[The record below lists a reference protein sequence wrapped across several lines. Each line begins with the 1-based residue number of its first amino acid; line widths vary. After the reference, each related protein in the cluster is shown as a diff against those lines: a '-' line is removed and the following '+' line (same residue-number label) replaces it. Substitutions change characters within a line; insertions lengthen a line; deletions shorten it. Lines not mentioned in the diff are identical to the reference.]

1 MSTVTVEAR
10 VTDPGAAPVLAAIAA
25 LWGPLERLLFK
36 QLFKGGDAPTL
47 ARIKELKREF
57 IREHQLSARQF
68 NGMRMNLM
76 GKVEAWRES
85 QKELAAQLFE
95 GIGKRRKRLGR
106 LEATRADLSRKL
118 AAFKPSRKVATP
130 QALKDR
136 RRRVA
141 FQLHQKKRRLHHL
154 ELKAQAVAK
163 ASRGTPSICF
173 GGRALFRKQHRL
185 EANGFESHEAWRRA
199 WRARRASQFYA
210 VGSKDETRG
219 NGECQFDPETG
230 ELQLRLPR
238 ALEGV
243 FGKHLRMTLDFH
255 RPSDLVQSLIQGRAI
270 SYRFLR
276 REHGPWVVQAS
287 TLRDPAPLVTRKEL
301 GAVGADLNEDHVAVA
316 ELDRFGNLA
325 GHQRIPLLLPG
336 LSTDQAEARI
346 GDAVAELVLQ
356 AKAQAK
362 PLVIE
367 ALDFRKKKAA
377 LRELG
382 KPRARGLSGF
392 AFAKFQEFAQSRC
405 EREGVELIRV
415 NPAYTSTLGYAKF
428 GGYEIS
434 PHVAAAMAIGRRGL
448 GFGER
453 LAARSASPRLGGALA
468 TRLREIASSRKAGE
482 HVWKF
487 WRLLTPWLRTAMRKC
502 RGPRSVQSSGAS
514 HPGRGGPP
522 PVTVCLS
529 GG

>member
-1 MSTVTVEAR
+1 MSQVTVEAR
-10 VTDPGAAPVLAAIAA
+10 VADSGVARVLEAVAA

-36 QLFKGGDAPTL
+36 KLYTVEPTL
-47 ARIKELKREF
+47 ERIKEVKREF
-57 IREHQLSARQF
+57 IREHGLSARQF
-68 NGMRMNLM
+68 NGMRMNLG
-76 GKVEAWRES
+76 GKVEAWRET
-85 QKELAAQLFE
+85 QKELATQLGE
-95 GIGKRRKRLGR
+95 GIRTLRKRLGR
-106 LEATRADLSRKL
+106 LETTRADLTQKL
-118 AAFKPSRKVATP
+118 ATFKPSRKLATA
-130 QALKDR
+130 QALMDR

-154 ELKAQAVAK
+154 ELKAQAVEK

-173 GGRALFRKQHRL
+173 GGRAVFRKQARL
-185 EANGFESHEAWRRA
+185 GANGFESHEAWRAA
-199 WRARRASQFYA
+199 WRARRSSQFYA

-219 NGECQFDPETG
+219 NGECQFHPETG
-230 ELQLRLPR
+230 ELQLRLPK
-238 ALEGV
+238 ALEGR
-243 FGKHLRMTLDFH
+243 FGKHLRMTVAFH
-255 RPSDLVQSLIQGRAI
+255 RPSDLVESLAQGRAI

-276 REHGPWVVQAS
+276 REAGPWFVQAS
-287 TLRDPAPLVTRKEL
+287 TMRDPAPVVTRKDL
-301 GAVGADLNEDHVAVA
+301 GVVGADLNEDHVAVA

-325 GHQRIPLLLPG
+325 EHRRIPRLLQG

-356 AKAQAK
+356 AKAQEK

-415 NPAYTSTLGYAKF
+415 NPAFTSTLGYAKF

-434 PHVAAAMAIGRRGL
+434 PHVAAAMAIGRRGQ

-453 LAARSASPRLGGALA
+453 LAARSASPRLGGDLA
-468 TRLREIASSRKAGE
+468 TRLREIAKGRRAGE
-482 HVWKF
+482 HVWTF
-487 WRLLTPWLRTAMRKC
+487 WRLLTPWLRSAMRKR
-502 RGPRSVQSSGAS
+502 RGPRSVQSGGAS
-514 HPGRGGPP
+514 HPGGRGSP
-522 PVTVCLS
+522 PVTVRSS
-529 GG
+529 GC